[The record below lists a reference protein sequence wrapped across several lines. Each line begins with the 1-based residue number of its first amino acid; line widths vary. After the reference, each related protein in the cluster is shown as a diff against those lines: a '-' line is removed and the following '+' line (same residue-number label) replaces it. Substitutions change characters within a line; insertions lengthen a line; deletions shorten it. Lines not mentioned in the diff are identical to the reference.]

1 MLRVWK
7 YTTYSN
13 QPLTASWILNKEQAL
28 TSHRAHHSVRAFSSS
43 SCLTDNRNDQNLR
56 KPSRW
61 NSNDQSTS
69 WTDFTRSLDASK
81 DTEQSK
87 NMDYPKTGLA
97 SIKTLHNS
105 SKLPSI
111 QLSNQPSTSFPMP
124 KFSSSNVNY
133 VSNISSQPSQVP
145 DASKPKPLL
154 SSDKRVGLYPGKSI
168 DVSKWSKP
176 IASNTS
182 FKNESKSQTFPFQ
195 SKESGAWRK
204 PQWNPQNNSTY
215 SKNTTSGQLRPAQD
229 NGRVPEPSNRFP
241 KSGQFNNG
249 SFQSNGPQDRQNS
262 FKNDSNSYWPRNVLN
277 KSDMLNESKGSQ
289 QRPNQT
295 SGNPKPQQQESSNLS
310 DLNYTS
316 IPILDI
322 HDNDD
327 DFDNKSSRGYSKSGK
342 NDRDKERRQR
352 ELDRRERERIQ
363 QLERS
368 NQKKKLTTKNILLP
382 EGITIANLGT
392 LMEVK
397 YEKLARRMIK
407 MGFEETEANYVLTAE
422 NAGLIV
428 MEYGMN
434 PVMVEL
440 EKVQLSARPEPVDWT
455 QYPLRPPVVTIMGHV
470 DHGKTT
476 LLDSLRKT
484 SVAASE
490 AGGITQHIGAFSV
503 VLPSS
508 QRITFLDTPGHA
520 AFSAMRE
527 RGAQITDIVVLV
539 VAADDG
545 VMPQTVEAIKHSV
558 AAKVPVI
565 VALNKCDK
573 PGVNMKKTKEDLL
586 RYELVLEEY
595 GGEIPAVEVSGLTGK
610 GLDSLEET
618 ILTVSEVL
626 DIRGDPSGA
635 CEAIIIESKLSR
647 EQGNVATVL
656 VRRGTLKPGAVLV
669 AGSTWCKVRRLVDE
683 KGVELSEAGPSTPIS
698 VTGWKALPN
707 AGDEVLEAENEIS
720 AKKVIQSRIRHKQ
733 QLQNVQLIES
743 MNEKRSQD
751 RVDRIETKENGKD
764 KKRHT
769 QVETKN
775 SIDPNAIPELR
786 LVIKADVHGSLEAL
800 EGVIQGLPNHEVQVT
815 AISSGVGAVT
825 DTDVSMALA
834 ANAQI
839 IAFNVVC
846 DRRVLS
852 EAKSKAINIH
862 QHQIIYKLIDDLK
875 LQMSELLPVTILKEV
890 VGEVNVLQVFSI
902 SAKNKK
908 TDSIAGCKVIN
919 GKVLRGNNIRV
930 MRDGQEIYA
939 GMIKT
944 FKHHKK
950 DIIEALK
957 GLECGIA
964 IDGFTDYQ
972 EGDVLQAYK
981 VTEVKRTL
989 S

>member
-1 MLRVWK
+1 
-7 YTTYSN
+7 
-13 QPLTASWILNKEQAL
+13 
-28 TSHRAHHSVRAFSSS
+28 
-43 SCLTDNRNDQNLR
+43 
-56 KPSRW
+56 
-61 NSNDQSTS
+61 
-69 WTDFTRSLDASK
+69 
-81 DTEQSK
+81 
-87 NMDYPKTGLA
+87 
-97 SIKTLHNS
+97 
-105 SKLPSI
+105 
-111 QLSNQPSTSFPMP
+111 
-124 KFSSSNVNY
+124 
-133 VSNISSQPSQVP
+133 
-145 DASKPKPLL
+145 
-154 SSDKRVGLYPGKSI
+154 
-168 DVSKWSKP
+168 
-176 IASNTS
+176 
-182 FKNESKSQTFPFQ
+182 
-195 SKESGAWRK
+195 
-204 PQWNPQNNSTY
+204 
-215 SKNTTSGQLRPAQD
+215 
-229 NGRVPEPSNRFP
+229 
-241 KSGQFNNG
+241 
-249 SFQSNGPQDRQNS
+249 
-262 FKNDSNSYWPRNVLN
+262 
-277 KSDMLNESKGSQ
+277 MLNESKGSQ

-352 ELDRRERERIQ
+352 ELDRRHRERIQ

-428 MEYGMN
+428 MEY
-434 PVMVEL
+434 
-440 EKVQLSARPEPVDWT
+440 
-455 QYPLRPPVVTIMGHV
+455 
-470 DHGKTT
+470 
-476 LLDSLRKT
+476 DSLRKT

-527 RGAQITDIVVLV
+527 RGAQVTDIVVLV